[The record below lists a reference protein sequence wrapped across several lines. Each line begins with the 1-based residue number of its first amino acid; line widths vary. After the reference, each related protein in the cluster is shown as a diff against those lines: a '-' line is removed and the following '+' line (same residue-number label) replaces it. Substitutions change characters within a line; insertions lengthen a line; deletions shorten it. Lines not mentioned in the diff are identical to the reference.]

1 MTSILEKAG
10 RLWHEVAGRLIVRRD
25 RTPLD
30 SVARLEDFI
39 ATRSAY
45 VGQKTLYEY
54 VKARMGT
61 RYPRMFEDDAIMASL
76 NIAKQHVV
84 AACLSDLTVYAVA
97 VAAHDQPIGDDL
109 RRALARQCY
118 ETGLKENISQVIQ
131 RFSMQDAIEEFSRRL
146 DDTDWRFGARQPE
159 NFTRSP
165 RALFRWAPIAEAL
178 KRHDTGI
185 VENSIRFAWRDVREQ
200 FQKRVDS
207 DAICADWLRKTGNS
221 PARETLS
228 GRTNDR

>member
-1 MTSILEKAG
+1 MTSILEAAG
-10 RLWHEVAGRLIVRRD
+10 RIWREVAGRLTVRRD
-25 RTPLD
+25 TAPID
-30 SVARLEDFI
+30 SVTALQDFV

-61 RYPRMFEDDAIMASL
+61 RYPRMFEDDALMASL
-76 NIAKQHVV
+76 NIAKQHVF
-84 AACLSDLTVYAVA
+84 AACLSDLTIYAVA
-97 VAAHDQPIGDDL
+97 VATHDQPIGNDL
-109 RRALARQCY
+109 TNALARQCY
-118 ETGLKENISQVIQ
+118 ETGLRENASEETQ
-131 RFSMQDAIEEFSRRL
+131 RFSMQDAIEEFNRRL

-178 KRHDTGI
+178 KRHDTEI

-200 FQKRVDS
+200 FRKRVDS
-207 DAICADWLRKTGNS
+207 DAICADWLRKT
-221 PARETLS
+221 
-228 GRTNDR
+228 RT